1 MNKNRVASPVS
12 KIQFSD
18 TKKDEINFNSS
29 KSTNSGNISQGI
41 SGGIVKT
48 VILPYDEIINIKNE
62 IEYLKQYRIKQKTL
76 FEDTIQDF

>member
-1 MNKNRVASPVS
+1 LNKNRVASAVS
-12 KIQFSD
+12 KTQTSD

>member
-1 MNKNRVASPVS
+1 MNKNRVASAVS
-12 KIQFSD
+12 KTQTSD

>member
-12 KIQFSD
+12 KIQTSD

>member
-1 MNKNRVASPVS
+1 MNKNRVASAVS
-12 KIQFSD
+12 KTQNSD

-76 FEDTIQDF
+76 FEDTI

>member
-1 MNKNRVASPVS
+1 LNKNRVASPVS